1 MTFQS
6 SSGPLH
12 SLYDFLVGVNRKTG
26 AVENTHLAEAWSV
39 SDDAREWTFHLKE
52 NIPYY
57 MSGRASEYVVSPED
71 VRWTWLLQAGIESD
85 WANNTGTWRPW
96 LESGEDIVVEGNA
109 VTWNLDF
116 VHPDAHIY
124 LSEDWTFGLISKD
137 YWDDVG
143 GEDGYTNHP
152 IGTGAFSFVEYIR
165 NEHFLLERNMGHYRK
180 EPDFRELQFLWI
192 QEPAL
197 VLAMTVTGESHIS
210 QLPEDLFDRTEEYG
224 LEIAKSTLP
233 GFHLWGVI
241 PWYLPEAL
249 DGTPTPNYS
258 ENAPT
263 RNKLVRQALN
273 YSIDRNYINDT
284 FFGGDAIP
292 SAVSH
297 MAEWW
302 DSFKDEWAPILGPDG
317 KTGADGG
324 WPYPYDPEKAR
335 ELLVEAGYPD
345 GFSLDLFASSNLR
358 GTPEIPEV
366 SLAITEM
373 WNEIG
378 INAFLTVT
386 EHSLVQEG
394 LMNRALN
401 GTIFFVRWS
410 PQLPS
415 ASMGFLWRK
424 SIRPY
429 YELPFI
435 TEWKEHFDTVADPME
450 RKKLIQELGD
460 FWHDEFLSIPLLWVF
475 EKAVYNP
482 GFVEGYEVNQAHFG
496 PVRYHEYTVPIY
508 R

>member
-1 MTFQS
+1 M
-6 SSGPLH
+6 
-12 SLYDFLVGVNRKTG
+12 
-26 AVENTHLAEAWSV
+26 
-39 SDDAREWTFHLKE
+39 
-52 NIPYY
+52 
-57 MSGRASEYVVSPED
+57 
-71 VRWTWLLQAGIESD
+71 
-85 WANNTGTWRPW
+85 
-96 LESGEDIVVEGNA
+96 
-109 VTWNLDF
+109 
-116 VHPDAHIY
+116 
-124 LSEDWTFGLISKD
+124 
-137 YWDDVG
+137 
-143 GEDGYTNHP
+143 
-152 IGTGAFSFVEYIR
+152 
-165 NEHFLLERNMGHYRK
+165 
-180 EPDFRELQFLWI
+180 
-192 QEPAL
+192 
-197 VLAMTVTGESHIS
+197 
-210 QLPEDLFDRTEEYG
+210 FDRTEEYG

-249 DGTPTPNYS
+249 DGTPTPNYN

-366 SLAITEM
+366 TLAITEM

-508 R
+508 P

>member
-1 MTFQS
+1 MQ
-6 SSGPLH
+6 P
-12 SLYDFLVGVNRKTG
+12 VPRC
-26 AVENTHLAEAWSV
+26 
-39 SDDAREWTFHLKE
+39 SDG
-52 NIPYY
+52 
-57 MSGRASEYVVSPED
+57 S
-71 VRWTWLLQAGIESD
+71 
-85 WANNTGTWRPW
+85 
-96 LESGEDIVVEGNA
+96 
-109 VTWNLDF
+109 
-116 VHPDAHIY
+116 
-124 LSEDWTFGLISKD
+124 
-137 YWDDVG
+137 
-143 GEDGYTNHP
+143 
-152 IGTGAFSFVEYIR
+152 
-165 NEHFLLERNMGHYRK
+165 
-180 EPDFRELQFLWI
+180 
-192 QEPAL
+192 
-197 VLAMTVTGESHIS
+197 
-210 QLPEDLFDRTEEYG
+210 
-224 LEIAKSTLP
+224 
-233 GFHLWGVI
+233 
-241 PWYLPEAL
+241 
-249 DGTPTPNYS
+249 
-258 ENAPT
+258 
-263 RNKLVRQALN
+263 LVRQALN

-297 MAEWW
+297 MAEWR
-302 DSFKDEWAPILGPDG
+302 DSFKDEWAPIPGPDG

-378 INAFLTVT
+378 INGFLTVT

-460 FWHDEFLSIPLLWVF
+460 FWHDEFLSIPFLWVF

-508 R
+508 P